1 MTERPRL
8 SLPRK
13 LVFSLVAVLL
23 VAGGVE
29 LGARVVES
37 SSPPSRLP
45 EPTPGACG
53 EGQDCVPGAAP
64 LPARSAHAIPLV
76 ERPRAGWGF
85 EPGSRIMHGNL
96 ETTINSLGL
105 RGPELPEAKPAD
117 ELRLMSL
124 GDSTVYGYGVAE
136 REIFGAVAASEL
148 AQRLGRPVRH
158 VNGALPGYDSRQAM
172 LVLQDTA
179 SRVQPDWLIIAC
191 MWSDLFH
198 APRDP
203 AAGPALPLASY
214 RLLVRALGPWLPP
227 RTIGWWDPEQDVGT
241 PGLGRS
247 PRTSLAQYM
256 DNLHALAALGQ
267 EHGARSVFVAL
278 PAPIDLDPA
287 PTPEYIQDYR
297 AAMYTVARALDAPFV
312 DGPDRFER
320 AGATAAMFFDQ
331 VHPSAPGHALLGQA
345 VAEVLAERSA
355 P

>member
-1 MTERPRL
+1 MPERPRI
-8 SLPRK
+8 SLHRK
-13 LVFSLVAVLL
+13 LLFSLVAMVMVFGL
-23 VAGGVE
+23 VE
-29 LGARVVES
+29 LGARLVES
-37 SSPPSRLP
+37 EPAAPSLP
-45 EPTPGACG
+45 EPIPGACG
-53 EGQDCVPGAAP
+53 QGQDCLPGAAT
-64 LPARSAHAIPLV
+64 LPQRSANAIPLV
-76 ERPRAGWGF
+76 EQHRAGWGF
-85 EPGSRIMHGNL
+85 EPGSKILHGNL
-96 ETTINSLGL
+96 EATINSLGL
-105 RGPELPEAKPAD
+105 RGPELPETKAPD

-124 GDSTVYGYGVAE
+124 GDSTVYGYGVRD
-136 REIFGAVAASEL
+136 REIFGAVAASQL
-148 AQRLGRPVRH
+148 AARSGRPVRH

-172 LVLQDTA
+172 LVLQDTIEQ
-179 SRVQPDWLIIAC
+179 VQPDWLILAC

-203 AAGPALPLASY
+203 AAGPRLPLASY

-227 RTIGWWDPEQDVGT
+227 RTIGWWDPEADVGT

-287 PTPEYIQDYR
+287 PTPSYIEDYR
-297 AAMYTVARALDAPFV
+297 AAMYTVAQALDAPFV
-312 DGPDRFER
+312 DGPDHFVRS
-320 AGATAAMFFDQ
+320 GATAAMFYDQ

-345 VAEVLAERSA
+345 VADAIA